1 MDAIRIQNLRSLAD
15 TGFVE
20 LKPITLL
27 LGENSSGK
35 STFLRTFPLL
45 RQSVEARTSG
55 SILWYGQFVD
65 FDNFHEALNKK
76 ADKPEITFHFRF
88 TIPENK
94 NKLQNWDELNY
105 FAIDIFNE
113 MSVFFIEDTNVN
125 VLLRITGDSEQK
137 VRLSE
142 CQINF
147 FEHSIKME
155 FNDEGKIKVLAINS
169 KEFYGQ
175 FIDFIIDSD
184 QGLLPKFLDQ
194 NIWVLRNKKT
204 HKKGLFGMLISKIN
218 EYCHSSIDDEKVYR
232 IASSFGIGSSKNML
246 RQMQAVSGLGRT
258 WQQNTATWT
267 EDNEEFI
274 IVRDLIIANA
284 VSPILSWCDNYMTDF
299 VVNSNYIAPLRATA
313 ERYYRYQDLAVDE
326 VDFQGQNLAM
336 FLHSLTETEREEFSQ
351 WTQKHF
357 GFTLKA
363 SSKGSHI
370 SLKLRESGS
379 EIEYNLADM
388 GFGFS
393 QVLPVLTQLWVLSH
407 APRRRRSPLRRR
419 DIPICLAIEQ
429 PELHLHPR
437 LQAKLADTF
446 LAAIKAAQEAKLDL
460 RLVIETHSDTIVNRF
475 GHRIANQDMDP
486 QDINVVL
493 FDKKGPDASTEIR
506 IAKYDEEG
514 FLTNWPF
521 GFFEPD
527 EV

>member
-76 ADKPEITFHFRF
+76 AAKQEMTFHFCF
-88 TIPENK
+88 TIPETGNRHK
-94 NKLQNWDELNY
+94 RRVGRRSLLVLEYMDVSISLN
-105 FAIDIFNE
+105 IK
-113 MSVFFIEDTNVN
+113 
-125 VLLRITGDSEQK
+125 GDSGQK
-137 VRLSE
+137 VTWLSE

-147 FEHSIKME
+147 FEHSVKIE
-155 FNDEGKIKVLAINS
+155 FDDKGEVKVLVINS
-169 KEFYGQ
+169 NEYRHEC
-175 FIDFIIDSD
+175 IDFKISSTR
-184 QGLLPKFLDQ
+184 GLLPRIIDKWA
-194 NIWVLRNKKT
+194 ISPKKSSDE
-204 HKKGLFGMLISKIN
+204 GLFGMLISKIN

-232 IASSFGIGSSKNML
+232 MASGFGIGSSTKML
-246 RQMQAVSGLGRT
+246 RQMQTCSGLGTT
-258 WQQNTATWT
+258 WQDNISTWT
-267 EDNEEFI
+267 EENEEFI

-284 VSPILSWCDNYMTDF
+284 VIPIIYWCDDYITEF

-336 FLHSLTETEREEFSQ
+336 FLRSLTDTERKKFSG
-351 WTQKHF
+351 WTQKYF
-357 GFTLKA
+357 GFTLKV

-370 SLKLRESGS
+370 SLKLRERGS
-379 EIEYNLADM
+379 EIEFNLADM

-393 QVLPVLTQLWVLSH
+393 QLLPVLTQLWVLSH

-437 LQAKLADTF
+437 LQAKLADAF

-460 RLVIETHSDTIVNRF
+460 RLVIETHSDTIINRF

-493 FDKKGPDASTEIR
+493 FDKKGPNASTEIR

-514 FLTNWPF
+514 YLTNWPF

>member
-76 ADKPEITFHFRF
+76 AAKQEMTFHFRL
-88 TIPENK
+88 TIPERGNK
-94 NKLQNWDELNY
+94 RRVGRRSLSVLEDMVVSILLN
-105 FAIDIFNE
+105 IK
-113 MSVFFIEDTNVN
+113 
-125 VLLRITGDSEQK
+125 GDSGQK
-137 VRLSE
+137 VTWLSE

-147 FEHSIKME
+147 FEHSVKIE
-155 FNDEGKIKVLAINS
+155 FDDKGEVKVLVINS
-169 KEFYGQ
+169 NEYRDEYIH
-175 FIDFIIDSD
+175 FITNSTR
-184 QGLLPKFLDQ
+184 GLLPGILDTWG
-194 NIWVLRNKKT
+194 IIPKKSSYE
-204 HKKGLFGMLISKIN
+204 GLISKIN

-232 IASSFGIGSSKNML
+232 MASGFGIGSSTKML
-246 RQMQAVSGLGRT
+246 KQMQTSSGLGTT
-258 WQQNTATWT
+258 WQDNISTWT
-267 EDNEEFI
+267 EENEEFI

-284 VSPILSWCDNYMTDF
+284 VIPILSWCDDYITEF
-299 VVNSNYIAPLRATA
+299 VVKSNYIAPLRATA
-313 ERYYRYQDLAVDE
+313 ERDYRYQDLAVDE
-326 VDFQGQNLAM
+326 VDFQGKNMAM
-336 FLHSLTETEREEFSQ
+336 FLRSLTETEREEFSR
-351 WTQKHF
+351 WTQKYF
-357 GFTLKA
+357 GFTLKV
-363 SSKGSHI
+363 SSNGSHI
-370 SLKLRESGS
+370 SIKLRERGS
-379 EIEYNLADM
+379 EIEFNLADM

-393 QVLPVLTQLWVLSH
+393 QVLPVLTQLWVLSY
-407 APRRRRSPLRRR
+407 APKRRRSFLRRQ

-437 LQAKLADTF
+437 LQAKLADAF
-446 LAAIKAAQEAKLDL
+446 LAAIKAAQKAKLDL
-460 RLVIETHSDTIVNRF
+460 RLVIETHSDTIINRF

-493 FDKKGPDASTEIR
+493 FDKKGPNASTEIR
-506 IAKYDEEG
+506 FARYDEEG
-514 FLTNWPF
+514 YLTNWPF